1 MVYRQTL
8 TAKNETVYLTLLDMS
23 KAFDTIRRKT
33 LIEFLRNTINADEL
47 HIIKKMLEV
56 SLSVRCGNTIGE
68 IFVTDTGAPQGDC
81 ASANE
86 FTFYLAKSLGDSTPS
101 ILDHHYIQQN
111 IQENEIP
118 TILQEHNYFEFTQK
132 AQITIEMEYAD
143 DMSEITS
150 DYHRSVKT
158 ETTKVK
164 KLTDK
169 GLQINDSKTER
180 YKIDRQNNDWKKCK
194 LLGSLLDTEQDMQ
207 RRKSLAINA
216 ANNLNVFFK
225 NDRLT
230 IATKMNLIDTYIEPI
245 FLYNSEK
252 WATTKK
258 QEESIDTFQRTLIRK
273 YVLQIKWSEK
283 ISNEQLYLKTS
294 AESWRKKVIQAIK
307 MVRKNCDPTGH
318 RTRKESPDVQPFPIQ
333 ETNWQTENN
342 MDRQHQG
349 RPP

>member
-1 MVYRQTL
+1 
-8 TAKNETVYLTLLDMS
+8 
-23 KAFDTIRRKT
+23 
-33 LIEFLRNTINADEL
+33 
-47 HIIKKMLEV
+47 
-56 SLSVRCGNTIGE
+56 
-68 IFVTDTGAPQGDC
+68 
-81 ASANE
+81 
-86 FTFYLAKSLGDSTPS
+86 
-101 ILDHHYIQQN
+101 
-111 IQENEIP
+111 
-118 TILQEHNYFEFTQK
+118 
-132 AQITIEMEYAD
+132 
-143 DMSEITS
+143 
-150 DYHRSVKT
+150 
-158 ETTKVK
+158 
-164 KLTDK
+164 
-169 GLQINDSKTER
+169 
-180 YKIDRQNNDWKKCK
+180 
-194 LLGSLLDTEQDMQ
+194 
-207 RRKSLAINA
+207 
-216 ANNLNVFFK
+216 
-225 NDRLT
+225 
-230 IATKMNLIDTYIEPI
+230 MNLIDTYIEPI